1 MIYIQSAAQYKT
13 LKRFTFKIIIHQLS
27 QSADRA
33 ILILEAEGI
42 PGLHGSE
49 IGILEAFGTFAGFA
63 NFL

>member
-1 MIYIQSAAQYKT
+1 MIYIQRAAQYKT

-33 ILILEAEGI
+33 ILIQEAEGI

-49 IGILEAFGTFAGFA
+49 IGIPKAFGTFAGFA